1 MSANSGSHQ
10 PHPTTVSSSSNENN
24 SSVRKKRVRF
34 PLLAN
39 QQKEYRARVEQRM
52 EGNILESKELQL
64 KNQLERELE
73 LYWKIPMADDDDS
86 MNEAEDPNNS
96 LNFWLAQS
104 NYLPFLSKVAM
115 TIVTTPASSGAAER
129 EFSKAGWL
137 CSGRRNRLTGESLQ
151 SEVLLT
157 CNLHTSW

>member
-1 MSANSGSHQ
+1 MEIFHILPKA
-10 PHPTTVSSSSNENN
+10 E
-24 SSVRKKRVRF
+24 
-34 PLLAN
+34 LLAVR
-39 QQKEYRARVEQRM
+39 QMQEQKV
-52 EGNILESKELQL
+52 
-64 KNQLERELE
+64 
-73 LYWKIPMADDDDS
+73 
-86 MNEAEDPNNS
+86 EAEDPNNS
-96 LNFWLAQS
+96 LNFWLSQS

-157 CNLHTSW
+157 CNLHILRGRLLA